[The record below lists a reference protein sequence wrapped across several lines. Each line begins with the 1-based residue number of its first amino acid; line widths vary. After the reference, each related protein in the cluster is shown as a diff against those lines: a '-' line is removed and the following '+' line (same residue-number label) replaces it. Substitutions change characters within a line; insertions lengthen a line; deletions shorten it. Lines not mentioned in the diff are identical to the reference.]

1 MKKKLMLELYVLS
14 LIILIY
20 NFNIIVCYVYAYP
33 LNHKTCNVDKKINQL
48 HHISNAHS
56 ECLIQIQ
63 QQLSKNQHDLN
74 ILRGDIQGIQ
84 HHILQINNNQKETYK
99 KLNEILNHHNT
110 TYTNSNNNLQ
120 LSTTSKLTTPPVIKN
135 TNTTI
140 LDLDMH
146 EYSYKQAVSLVLKN
160 KQYDQA
166 IQAFQIFIKNYPNSH
181 YQSNAHYWLGQLY
194 YNKNNKDQASY
205 YFALVTKNYPKS
217 LKAPDAL
224 LKIGIIMQES
234 NQIDKAKIIYR
245 QIGKLY
251 PTSNAAKQAQKR
263 LKHS

>member
-1 MKKKLMLELYVLS
+1 MKKKLIFELYIFL

-20 NFNIIVCYVYAYP
+20 NFNIIVGCVYAHHF
-33 LNHKTCNVDKKINQL
+33 NHKTYNFDKNINIL

-74 ILRGDIQGIQ
+74 ILRGDIQDIQ

-99 KLNEILNHHNT
+99 KLNEILNNYDK
-110 TYTNSNNNLQ
+110 TYTNNNNNLQ
-120 LSTTSKLTTPPVIKN
+120 LSTKSKLTTLPVIKN
-135 TNTTI
+135 TNTI
-140 LDLDMH
+140 LDMH
-146 EYSYKQAVSLVLKN
+146 EHSYKQAVSLVLDN
-160 KQYDQA
+160 KKYDQA
-166 IQAFQIFIKNYPNSH
+166 IHAFQIFIKNYPNSH

-234 NQIDKAKIIYR
+234 NQTDKAKIIYR

-263 LKHS
+263 LKHL